1 MKYKIFEDGTIKE
14 VLNRMLKEGYIPC
27 NSETTYK
34 YKKDNNITKWF
45 DTRTLFIKGKFRD
58 ATLSELKNIEKTYDK
73 ERRLMYLGND
83 NGEFGGDYNVEDK
96 GRFLGVK
103 KWYITAIIVRCH

>member
-1 MKYKIFEDGTIKE
+1 MKYKIFEKGTVKE

-27 NSETTYK
+27 NSETAYN
-34 YKKDNNITKWF
+34 YRKKNNLTKWF

-58 ATLSELKNIEKTYDK
+58 ATLPELKNIEKTYT
-73 ERRLMYLGND
+73 EGGRLVYLDYYYGGFSGN
-83 NGEFGGDYNVEDK
+83 YNINND

-103 KWYITAIIVRCH
+103 VNKLEKKR

>member
-27 NSETTYK
+27 NLETTYK
-34 YKKDNNITKWF
+34 YRKDNIIKKCF
-45 DTRTLFIKGKFRD
+45 DTRTLYIKGKFRD
-58 ATLSELKNIEKTYDK
+58 ATLSELKNIEKTYNK
-73 ERRLMYLGND
+73 RGHLVYLDND
-83 NGEFGGDYNVEDK
+83 NDGGGGFSGNGIGGG

-103 KWYITAIIVRCH
+103 K

>member
-27 NSETTYK
+27 NSETTYN
-34 YKKDNNITKWF
+34 YRKKNNLTKWF

-58 ATLSELKNIEKTYDK
+58 ATLPELKNIEKTYDK
-73 ERRLMYLGND
+73 GGRLVCLYDGS
-83 NGEFGGDYNVEDK
+83 NGFNGDYNGNNS

-103 KWYITAIIVRCH
+103 K

>member
-34 YKKDNNITKWF
+34 YRKDNNIKKWF
-45 DTRTLFIKGKFRD
+45 DTSTLYIKGKFRD

-73 ERRLMYLGND
+73 EGRLVYLGII
-83 NGEFGGDYNVEDK
+83 NGGFIGYGNISNS

-103 KWYITAIIVRCH
+103 K

>member
-34 YKKDNNITKWF
+34 YRKDNNIKKWF
-45 DTRTLFIKGKFRD
+45 DTRSLYIKGKFRD

-73 ERRLMYLGND
+73 GGRLVYLSNDAIGFYGNYYIYD
-83 NGEFGGDYNVEDK
+83 N

-103 KWYITAIIVRCH
+103 K

>member
-1 MKYKIFEDGTIKE
+1 MKYKIFEAGTIKE

-34 YKKDNNITKWF
+34 YRKDNNITKWF
-45 DTRTLFIKGKFRD
+45 DTRTLYIKGKFRD

-73 ERRLMYLGND
+73 GRRLVYLDVNYVGFSGNYYIF
-83 NGEFGGDYNVEDK
+83 NG

-103 KWYITAIIVRCH
+103 K

>member
-27 NSETTYK
+27 NSETTHK
-34 YKKDNNITKWF
+34 YRKDNNIKRWF
-45 DTRTLFIKGKFRD
+45 DTRTLYIKGKFRD

-73 ERRLMYLGND
+73 GGRLVYLSND
-83 NGEFGGDYNVEDK
+83 GSGFDGDDSISLN

-103 KWYITAIIVRCH
+103 K

>member
-27 NSETTYK
+27 NLETTYK
-34 YKKDNNITKWF
+34 YRKDNNIKKWF
-45 DTRTLFIKGKFRD
+45 DTRTLYIKGKFRD
-58 ATLSELKNIEKTYDK
+58 ATLSELKNIKKTYDK
-73 ERRLMYLGND
+73 GGRLVYLY
-83 NGEFGGDYNVEDK
+83 DYNDGFDGNGNINDD

-103 KWYITAIIVRCH
+103 K

>member
-34 YKKDNNITKWF
+34 YRKNNNITKWF

-73 ERRLMYLGND
+73 EGRLVCLYGINYGFVGLTSINS
-83 NGEFGGDYNVEDK
+83 N
-96 GRFLGVK
+96 GRFLGVVK
-103 KWYITAIIVRCH
+103 R

>member
-34 YKKDNNITKWF
+34 YRKDNNITKWF
-45 DTRTLFIKGKFRD
+45 DTRSLYIKGKFRN

-73 ERRLMYLGND
+73 GGRLVCLYNNYNGVNGN
-83 NGEFGGDYNVEDK
+83 NVIYNI

-103 KWYITAIIVRCH
+103 K

>member
-1 MKYKIFEDGTIKE
+1 MIYKIFEDGTIKE

-34 YKKDNNITKWF
+34 YRKNNNITKWF
-45 DTRTLFIKGKFRD
+45 DTRSLYIKGKFRD
-58 ATLSELKNIEKTYDK
+58 ATLSELKNIKKTYDK
-73 ERRLMYLGND
+73 GGRLVYLSVINYGFDGGSNIND
-83 NGEFGGDYNVEDK
+83 Y

-103 KWYITAIIVRCH
+103 VNKLEKKR

>member
-1 MKYKIFEDGTIKE
+1 MKYKIFEKGTVKE

-27 NSETTYK
+27 NLETTYK
-34 YKKDNNITKWF
+34 YIRDNNIKAWF
-45 DTRTLFIKGKFRD
+45 DTRTLHIKGKFRD

-73 ERRLMYLGND
+73 GGRLVYLDVNSSG
-83 NGEFGGDYNVEDK
+83 FGGYDDFGNLG

-103 KWYITAIIVRCH
+103 K

>member
-1 MKYKIFEDGTIKE
+1 MKYKVFEDGTIKE

-34 YKKDNNITKWF
+34 YRKDNNIKKWF
-45 DTRTLFIKGKFRD
+45 DTRTLYIKGKFRD

-73 ERRLMYLGND
+73 GRRLVYLDVNYVGFSGNYYIF
-83 NGEFGGDYNVEDK
+83 NG

-103 KWYITAIIVRCH
+103 K

>member
-1 MKYKIFEDGTIKE
+1 MKYKVFEDGTIKE

-34 YKKDNNITKWF
+34 YRKDNNIKKWF
-45 DTRTLFIKGKFRD
+45 DTRSLYIKGKFRD

-73 ERRLMYLGND
+73 GGRLVYLILI
-83 NGEFGGDYNVEDK
+83 NGGFYGDYDVVDIY

-103 KWYITAIIVRCH
+103 VNKLEKKR

>member
-27 NSETTYK
+27 NSETSYK
-34 YKKDNNITKWF
+34 YRKDNNIKKWF
-45 DTRTLFIKGKFRD
+45 DTRTLYIKGKFRD

-73 ERRLMYLGND
+73 GGRLVCLDDDDYG
-83 NGEFGGDYNVEDK
+83 GFGGYDDFGNLG

-103 KWYITAIIVRCH
+103 K